1 MGGARPGYGRLMSLQ
16 HLRDLLV
23 DTDSV
28 AGLAV
33 TTLAIV
39 FVAAG
44 VRLLAVPLVRRR
56 YADDQYRR
64 YWSGK
69 VVTYVIVTVA
79 LVALIALWAPLGGR
93 LSVIIGFATAGVA
106 FAMQEVIGAL
116 FGWVNILAGRIYTVG
131 ERVEVAGVR
140 GDVVDITPLRTTLFE
155 IGSEPSAGAGAGTW
169 VSARQPTGRMVT
181 VSNKKTFTS
190 PVFNFSA
197 HLDWIWEEVV
207 FTVSRDGDWQT
218 AEAIVLEEMCAH
230 EPELRRKGEAA
241 LARLGERYLLSRS
254 EVEPQTYVRV
264 ANGDVEIVG
273 RFVTAVRSAR
283 RAKDRIVRRV
293 LTRFAERSI
302 ALAYQTYTVAFDG
315 DAATARPV
323 RATSSNETA
332 G

>member
-1 MGGARPGYGRLMSLQ
+1 MSLDR
-16 HLRDLLV
+16 LTDLLA

-39 FVAAG
+39 FVAVG
-44 VRLLAVPLVRRR
+44 VRLIATPLVRRR
-56 YADDQYRR
+56 FADDQYRR
-64 YWSGK
+64 YWSAK
-69 VVTYVIVTVA
+69 VVTYVVVTIA
-79 LVALIALWAPLGGR
+79 AIALIALWAPLGGR

-131 ERVEVAGVR
+131 DRVEVAGVR

-155 IGSEPSAGAGAGTW
+155 IGSEPSATGGASTW

-207 FTVSRDGDWQT
+207 FTVSRDGDWQA
-218 AEAIVLEEMCAH
+218 AEAIVHEEMCAH
-230 EPELRRKGEAA
+230 EPELRRQGEAA
-241 LARLGERYLLSRS
+241 LARLGERYLVSRS

-264 ANGDVEIVG
+264 ADGDVEIVG
-273 RFVTAVRSAR
+273 RFVTAVRTAR
-283 RAKDRIVRRV
+283 RAKDRVVRRV
-293 LTRFAERSI
+293 LERFAERSI
-302 ALAYQTYTVAFDG
+302 ELAYQTYTVALDRSSVP
-315 DAATARPV
+315 DAAP
-323 RATSSNETA
+323 A
-332 G
+332 GGNGSDRG

>member
-1 MGGARPGYGRLMSLQ
+1 MSPERLLE
-16 HLRDLLV
+16 LLV

-33 TTLAIV
+33 TTLTIVLIAAAARLVAI
-39 FVAAG
+39 A
-44 VRLLAVPLVRRR
+44 LVRRR
-56 YADDQYRR
+56 FADDQYRR
-64 YWSGK
+64 YWSAK
-69 VVTYVIVTVA
+69 IVTYVIVTIA

-116 FGWVNILAGRIYTVG
+116 FGWVNILGGRIYTVG
-131 ERVEVAGVR
+131 DRVEVAGVR

-155 IGSEPSAGAGAGTW
+155 IGSEPSASAGASTW

-190 PVFNFSA
+190 PVFNYSA

-207 FTVSRDGDWQT
+207 FAVSRDDDWQA
-218 AEAIVLEEMCAH
+218 AEAIVLEEMCAD
-230 EPELRRKGEAA
+230 EPELRREGEAA
-241 LARLGERYLLSRS
+241 LTRLGERYLLSRS

-264 ANGDVEIVG
+264 ADGDVEIVG
-273 RFVTAVRSAR
+273 RFVTAVRGAR

-293 LTRFAERSI
+293 LARFCEHSI
-302 ALAYQTYTVAFDG
+302 ALAYQTYSVAFDG
-315 DAATARPV
+315 DVAAARDAAQP
-323 RATSSNETA
+323 AAHGPTSA
-332 G
+332 

>member
-1 MGGARPGYGRLMSLQ
+1 
-16 HLRDLLV
+16 
-23 DTDSV
+23 
-28 AGLAV
+28 
-33 TTLAIV
+33 
-39 FVAAG
+39 
-44 VRLLAVPLVRRR
+44 
-56 YADDQYRR
+56 
-64 YWSGK
+64 
-69 VVTYVIVTVA
+69 
-79 LVALIALWAPLGGR
+79 
-93 LSVIIGFATAGVA
+93 
-106 FAMQEVIGAL
+106 
-116 FGWVNILAGRIYTVG
+116 
-131 ERVEVAGVR
+131 
-140 GDVVDITPLRTTLFE
+140 
-155 IGSEPSAGAGAGTW
+155 
-169 VSARQPTGRMVT
+169 RMVT

-315 DAATARPV
+315 DAATARPL
-323 RATSSNETA
+323 RATSSSETA

>member
-1 MGGARPGYGRLMSLQ
+1 MSLER
-16 HLRDLLV
+16 LLDLLV
-23 DTDSV
+23 DTDSA

-33 TTLAIV
+33 TTLAIAV
-39 FVAAG
+39 TATAL
-44 VRLLAVPLVRRR
+44 RLVAVPLVRRR
-56 YADDQYRR
+56 YAGDQYRR

-69 VVTYVIVTVA
+69 IVTYVIVAIAVVA
-79 LVALIALWAPLGGR
+79 LVALWAPLGGR
-93 LSVIIGFATAGVA
+93 LSVILGFATAGVA

-155 IGSEPSAGAGAGTW
+155 IGSEGSPDAGGSTW

-197 HLDWIWEEVV
+197 HLDWIWEEIV
-207 FTVSRDGDWQT
+207 FTVSRDGDWHA
-218 AEAIVLEEMCAH
+218 AEAIVVEEMRAD
-230 EPELRRKGEAA
+230 EPELRREGEAA

-264 ANGDVEIVG
+264 ADGDIEIVG
-273 RFVTAVRSAR
+273 RFVTAVRGAR
-283 RAKDRIVRRV
+283 RSKDRIVRRV
-293 LTRFAERSI
+293 LARFAERHI
-302 ALAYQTYTVAFDG
+302 ALAYPSYSVALDR
-315 DAATARPV
+315 DVSRSPA
-323 RATSSNETA
+323 S
-332 G
+332 